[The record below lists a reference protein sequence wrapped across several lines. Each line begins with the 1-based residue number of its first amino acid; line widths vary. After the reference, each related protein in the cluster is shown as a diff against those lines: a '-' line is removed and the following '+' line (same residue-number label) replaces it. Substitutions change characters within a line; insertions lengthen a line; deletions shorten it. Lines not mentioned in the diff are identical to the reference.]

1 MVQDWYAGKA
11 LEYGWSRNILT
22 MQIDTQ
28 AHTRSGI
35 AVTNFEARLSPPQ
48 SDLVREV
55 PKGPYVSDFL
65 ELTEW
70 MFLRLGCEYRLHG
83 ERNR

>member
-1 MVQDWYAGKA
+1 
-11 LEYGWSRNILT
+11 

-28 AHTRSGI
+28 AHTRSGV
-35 AVTNFEARLSPPQ
+35 AVTDFDAGLSPPQ

-55 PKGPYVSDFL
+55 PKGRDVSDFL

-70 MFLRLGCEYRLHG
+70 MFRTAGV
-83 ERNR
+83 